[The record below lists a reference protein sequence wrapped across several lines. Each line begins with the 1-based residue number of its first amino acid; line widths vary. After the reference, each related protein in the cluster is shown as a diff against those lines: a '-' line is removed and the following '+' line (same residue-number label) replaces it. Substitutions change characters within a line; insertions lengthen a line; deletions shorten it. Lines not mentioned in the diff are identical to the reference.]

1 MIHTI
6 KNNKWVIAMAVLCI
20 LLGLLTFL
28 TFINQSFIELNN
40 FNLQLLLFLDLALLL
55 VLFGLIIKE
64 TFKILRNRKKGKLGS
79 GTSLRYMFFF

>member
-1 MIHTI
+1 
-6 KNNKWVIAMAVLCI
+6 MAVLCI

-40 FNLQLLLFLDLALLL
+40 FNLELLLFLDLTLLL

-64 TFKILRNRKKGKLGS
+64 TFKILRNNVLKYLVKYLVIV
-79 GTSLRYMFFF
+79 TSFTLQKRNPLT